1 MLQFQQNINK
11 LSEDELNEKF
21 EQMLV
26 GRSSSCPHYDARFC
40 AFFSVSGV
48 SSSKTTLV
56 HDVPGVIHGPHSLS
70 SFCLGTPHFHRHRL
84 L

>member
-1 MLQFQQNINK
+1 MK
-11 LSEDELNEKF
+11 SLNRCWWVDLL
-21 EQMLV
+21 LV
-26 GRSSSCPHYDARFC
+26 RIMMQGSVYSSSSWVAK
-40 AFFSVSGV
+40 

-56 HDVPGVIHGPHSLS
+56 HDVPDVIHGPHSLS